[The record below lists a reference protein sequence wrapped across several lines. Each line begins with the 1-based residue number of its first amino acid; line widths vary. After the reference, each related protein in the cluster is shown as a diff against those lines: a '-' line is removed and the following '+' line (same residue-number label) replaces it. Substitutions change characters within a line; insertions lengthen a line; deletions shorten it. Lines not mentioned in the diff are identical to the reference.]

1 MSSTDPF
8 GGLGFRGL
16 GVWWFVGFVGF
27 VGFVVGWGG
36 GGGARFSVEKALNLT
51 G

>member
-16 GVWWFVGFVGF
+16 GVWGFGGLLVLL
-27 VGFVVGWGG
+27 VLLVLLWGG
-36 GGGARFSVEKALNLT
+36 EGEGARGSVLKKL
-51 G
+51 